1 MGGIS
6 IILRRPPYGSVEAA
20 EAIRHALGGI
30 GEGMEVKL
38 ILTDGGVEAA
48 IKDQNVSDTGYLSV
62 EEGIRDCLDMG
73 VAVYADKVSFVGAG
87 VSSDDIVEGVSV
99 VDDSEIAA
107 LVKGSD
113 TAMIF

>member
-30 GEGMEVKL
+30 GEGIAVKL
-38 ILTDGGVEAA
+38 ILTDGGVQSAR
-48 IKDQNVSDTGYLSV
+48 KDQDVSGTAYLSA

-73 VAVYADKVSFVGAG
+73 VAIYADMVSLADAG
-87 VSSDDIVEGVSV
+87 LSVDDVVEGIVFA
-99 VDDSEIAA
+99 DDSKIAEV
-107 LVKGSD
+107 VKESD
-113 TAMIF
+113 TTLIF